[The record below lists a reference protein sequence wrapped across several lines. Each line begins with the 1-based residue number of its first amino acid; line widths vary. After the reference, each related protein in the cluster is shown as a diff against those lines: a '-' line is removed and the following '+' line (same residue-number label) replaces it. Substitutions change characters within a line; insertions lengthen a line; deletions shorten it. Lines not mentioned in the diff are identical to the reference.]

1 MLVYLLAGVFLLVA
15 VVFVIKYF
23 IDNNKASKVE
33 PENKKKADVVI
44 ITDGE
49 KEDASEIKRKK
60 VKKDLILALVFM
72 ALCEICILLEKF
84 VFKI

>member
-23 IDNNKASKVE
+23 VDNNKASKVE
-33 PENKKKADVVI
+33 PEDRKKTDVVI
-44 ITDGE
+44 ITDE
-49 KEDASEIKRKK
+49 SKKDASVIKRKK

-84 VFKI
+84 VFKV

>member
-23 IDNNKASKVE
+23 VDNNKAGKVE

-44 ITDGE
+44 ISDE
-49 KEDASEIKRKK
+49 SKEDASEIKRKK

-84 VFKI
+84 VFKV